1 MPSAPS
7 KLVLATANPNKVK
20 EMRDILGGLGIDV
33 LTLAD
38 FPPMD
43 EVDETGDTLEANA
56 LLKADAVYRHTG
68 LPSLAD
74 DTGLEVDAL
83 GGRPGVYSARYA
95 GPNASYEDNVAKLLG
110 ELKGIADA
118 DRTARFRTVMALR
131 LSDTEHLFAD
141 GVAEGRIISERR
153 GADGFGYD
161 PVFVPSDGDGLTF
174 AEMAPAEKNAIS
186 HRARALFAL
195 AGSHPIS
202 AQDPLGSI

>member
-20 EMRDILGGLGIDV
+20 EMRDILSGLGIDV

-110 ELKGIADA
+110 DLKGVADA
-118 DRTARFRTVMALR
+118 DRIARFRTVMALR
-131 LSDTEHLFAD
+131 LSDAEHLVAD
-141 GVAEGRIISERR
+141 GVAEGRIIGERR

-161 PVFVPSDGDGLTF
+161 PVFLPSDGNGRTF

-186 HRARALFAL
+186 HRARALIAI
-195 AGSHPIS
+195 ADKIIS
-202 AQDPLGSI
+202 

>member
-1 MPSAPS
+1 MPSVPS

-20 EMRDILGGLGIDV
+20 EMRDILSGLGIDV

-43 EVDETGDTLEANA
+43 EVNETGDTLEANA

-110 ELKGIADA
+110 DLKGVADA
-118 DRTARFRTVMALR
+118 DRIARFRTVMALR
-131 LSDTEHLFAD
+131 LSDAEHLVAD
-141 GVAEGRIISERR
+141 GVAEGRIIGERR

-161 PVFVPSDGDGLTF
+161 PVFLPSDGNGRTF

-186 HRARALFAL
+186 HRARALIAI
-195 AGSHPIS
+195 ADRIIS
-202 AQDPLGSI
+202 

>member
-20 EMRDILGGLGIDV
+20 EMRDILSGLGIDV

-43 EVDETGDTLEANA
+43 EVNETGDTLEANA

-110 ELKGIADA
+110 ELKGVADA

-141 GVAEGRIISERR
+141 GVAEGRIIGERR

-161 PVFVPSDGDGLTF
+161 PVFLPSDGDGRTF
-174 AEMAPAEKNAIS
+174 AEMAPEEKNSIS
-186 HRARALFAL
+186 HRARALIAV
-195 AGSHPIS
+195 ADRIIS
-202 AQDPLGSI
+202 

>member
-1 MPSAPS
+1 MPSVPS

-20 EMRDILGGLGIDV
+20 EMRDILSGLGIDV

-110 ELKGIADA
+110 ELKGVADA

-141 GVAEGRIISERR
+141 GVAEGRIIGERR

-161 PVFVPSDGDGLTF
+161 PVFLPSDGDGRTF

-186 HRARALFAL
+186 HRARALIAIVDKIREIS
-195 AGSHPIS
+195 GS
-202 AQDPLGSI
+202 GW

>member
-20 EMRDILGGLGIDV
+20 EMRDILGGLGINV

-38 FPPMD
+38 FPPMH

-56 LLKADAVYRHTG
+56 LLKADAVYLHTG

-110 ELKGIADA
+110 ELKGVADA

-131 LSDTEHLFAD
+131 LSDAEHLFAD
-141 GVAEGRIISERR
+141 GVAEGRIVSESR
-153 GADGFGYD
+153 GEAGFGYD
-161 PVFVPSDGDGLTF
+161 PVFLPSDGDGRTF

-186 HRARALFAL
+186 HRARALIAI
-195 AGSHPIS
+195 AGKIKE
-202 AQDPLGSI
+202 I

>member
-20 EMRDILGGLGIDV
+20 EMRDILSGLGIDV

-43 EVDETGDTLEANA
+43 EVNETGDTLEANA

-110 ELKGIADA
+110 DLKGVADA
-118 DRTARFRTVMALR
+118 DRIARFRTVMALR
-131 LSDTEHLFAD
+131 LSDAEHLFAD
-141 GVAEGRIISERR
+141 GVAEGRIIGERR

-161 PVFVPSDGDGLTF
+161 PVFLPSDGDGRTF

-186 HRARALFAL
+186 HRARALIAIVDKIREIS
-195 AGSHPIS
+195 GS
-202 AQDPLGSI
+202 GW

>member
-20 EMRDILGGLGIDV
+20 EMRDILSGLGIDV

-43 EVDETGDTLEANA
+43 EVDETGGTLEANA

-110 ELKGIADA
+110 ELKGVADA

-141 GVAEGRIISERR
+141 GVAEGRIIGERR

-161 PVFVPSDGDGLTF
+161 PVFMPSDGDGRTF
-174 AEMAPAEKNAIS
+174 AEMAPEEKNSIS
-186 HRARALFAL
+186 HRARALIAI
-195 AGSHPIS
+195 ADRIIS
-202 AQDPLGSI
+202 

>member
-7 KLVLATANPNKVK
+7 KLVLATANPYKVK

-38 FPPMD
+38 FPPME

-110 ELKGIADA
+110 ELKGVADA

-141 GVAEGRIISERR
+141 GVAEGRIVGERR
-153 GADGFGYD
+153 GVAGFGYD
-161 PVFVPSDGDGLTF
+161 PVFLPSDGDGRTF
-174 AEMAPAEKNAIS
+174 AEMAPEEKNAIS
-186 HRARALFAL
+186 HRARALIAI
-195 AGSHPIS
+195 ADRIKE
-202 AQDPLGSI
+202 I